1 MLIDIKRYKE
11 MAKTNKRKEILKLK
25 VLSKS
30 KKIEKIIKNI
40 KNEDI
45 QEFYIQKTYI
55 KDGLIVSIAKIT
67 VVIDDGETIIP
78 IELIKRL
85 NEKFTGEDKE
95 YLELVVKREEECYV
109 I

>member
-1 MLIDIKRYKE
+1 MIYESNSKIVGK
-11 MAKTNKRKEILKLK
+11 KEILKLK

-30 KKIEKIIKNI
+30 NKIEKIIKNI
-40 KNEDI
+40 KNENI

-55 KDGLIVSIAKIT
+55 KDGLIFSIAKIT
-67 VVIDDGETIIP
+67 VVIDEEETIIP

-85 NEKFTGEDKE
+85 NEKFTEEDKE
-95 YLELVVKREEECYV
+95 YLELIVKREEEYYG